1 MCWLLLFVWYSLF
14 LLSLL
19 DCFIDSVVCL
29 CVYFGVSAKFAKYLM
44 CVAVVVVGFVL
55 FNSVLRL
62 LLLLL
67 FVLCLCDVLVVVL

>member
-1 MCWLLLFVWYSLF
+1 MFWLLLFVWYLLF

-19 DCFIDSVVCL
+19 DCFIGSVVCL
-29 CVYFGVSAKFAKYLM
+29 HVDFGVSAKFAKYLM
-44 CVAVVVVGFVL
+44 CGAVVVVGFVL

-62 LLLLL
+62 LLL

>member
-1 MCWLLLFVWYSLF
+1 MCWLLLFVWYLLF

-29 CVYFGVSAKFAKYLM
+29 CVDFGVSVKCAKYLM
-44 CVAVVVVGFVL
+44 CDAVVVVGFVL
-55 FNSVLRL
+55 FNSVLH
-62 LLLLL
+62 LLLL